1 MQRITA
7 RQQPKSSLTANF
19 AATVLAVFVTIL
31 HGCGAARER
40 PLSIKMF
47 NAQTNTT
54 LNCEARDLGMADRIM
69 LADTVESCARQ
80 LERNG
85 FVRTDSKP

>member
-7 RQQPKSSLTANF
+7 RQQPKSRLTANV
-19 AATVLAVFVTIL
+19 APAVLAIFVTIL
-31 HGCGAARER
+31 HGCGGAGQR

-54 LNCEARDLGMADRIM
+54 LNCEARDLGMADRNM
-69 LADTVESCARQ
+69 LADTVEGCARQ
-80 LERNG
+80 LERSG
-85 FVRTDSKP
+85 FVRTESKP